1 MASRSELHVVLGA
14 SGALG
19 GAVLR
24 QLLGGNVRI
33 RAVNRGGRLDVSEQV
48 EVMRGEGSDVA
59 SMRRVCDGADV
70 VYHCINVPYDDW
82 PRQFPP
88 VTAAVIEGAA
98 AAGAK
103 LVFGDNLY
111 MYGPGPGSITEDRAY
126 AATGHKG
133 LTRAAMSHAVI
144 DAHRAGTVRATIG
157 RAPDFF
163 GPGVRISVLGERV
176 FRAALAGGTADM
188 LGNVDLLHTYTF
200 IDDFARALVTLAQ
213 RDEALGQV
221 WHVPSAETVTTRQM
235 LEMIFAE
242 AGTPMKFR
250 AAPRW
255 LVTLIG
261 LVNPVMRELKEVL
274 YSFDEPFVVDHSKFA
289 AAFGGATT
297 PHEQAIRHTLDWFRQ
312 NP

>member
-1 MASRSELHVVLGA
+1 MTSQPDLHVVLGA

-19 GAVLR
+19 SAVLR
-24 QLLGGNVRI
+24 QLLDSDVSI
-33 RAVNRGGRLDVSEQV
+33 RAVNRSGRLDAPSQV
-48 EVMRGEGSDVA
+48 EVVRGDGADTA
-59 SMRRVCDGADV
+59 SMRRVCEGAAV
-70 VYHCINVPYDDW
+70 VFHCINVPYDDW

-88 VTAAVIEGAA
+88 VTAAIIEGAA
-98 AAGAK
+98 SAGAK

-111 MYGPGPGSITEDRAY
+111 MYGPVRGHLTEDLEH
-126 AATGHKG
+126 AASGHKG
-133 LTRAAMSHAVI
+133 LTRSAMANAVI
-144 DAHRAGTVRATIG
+144 DAHRAGMLRTTIG

-188 LGNVDLLHTYTF
+188 LGDVDQPHTFTF
-200 IDDFARALVTLAQ
+200 IDDFARALVTLSE

-221 WHVPSAETVTTRQM
+221 WHVPSAETVTTRRM

-242 AGTPMKFR
+242 AGTPLRFR

-255 LVTLIG
+255 LVSLIG
-261 LVNPVMRELKEVL
+261 LVNPIMRELKEVL
-274 YSFDEPFVVDHSKFA
+274 YSFDEPFVVDHTKFA
-289 AAFGGATT
+289 RAFGAAPT
-297 PHEQAIRHTLDWFRQ
+297 PHDEAIRRTLDWFRQ